1 MWGHPPF
8 KGIWF
13 HVISSTSKKNLLRAT
28 ESLGLLTCLL
38 HIFRHIYRQN
48 EEIGVFVLVFVFNFK
63 LHVNRPFSR
72 CHFGINTIIKPS
84 QAEAEPLFKSNN
96 SNNNGRE
103 YPTYAELFNFTER
116 FPIPLP
122 HSCNYELAMK
132 SFFFFWS
139 IRKARGWAWKPLSA
153 LTALKY
159 CHDLLRKAVE
169 SLSLKTKKKKKKAH
183 LKTRLNLALTQFLG
197 SRGKKALASFFPHL
211 LEEYLAI
218 SINYH
223 FVRQMLNHIQID
235 IFQQYGS
242 RHLNILPYS

>member
-132 SFFFFWS
+132 SFFFFLVNKKGS
-139 IRKARGWAWKPLSA
+139 RLGMK
-153 LTALKY
+153 T
-159 CHDLLRKAVE
+159 
-169 SLSLKTKKKKKKAH
+169 SLSSHSIKILPWFAEKGCGVTVFEDKKKKKKSTF
-183 LKTRLNLALTQFLG
+183 KDKIKFSPNPILG
-197 SRGKKALASFFPHL
+197 VQGKKSFSLFFSSL
-211 LEEYLAI
+211 TRGI
-218 SINYH
+218 SGH
-223 FVRQMLNHIQID
+223 
-235 IFQQYGS
+235 QY
-242 RHLNILPYS
+242 